1 LIAFSFND
9 RYSRT
14 PPLIS
19 REPTI
24 TAPTHVPSSARFND
38 PDEPCAAKRA
48 ANPIVESNVTAKRV
62 PKSFTMLSSFSFSV
76 SGVILIAAC
85 YVFANSHGEYQ
96 SRPVRNSPS
105 AVTNTAT

>member
-19 REPTI
+19 CEPTI
-24 TAPTHVPSSARFND
+24 AAPTHASSPAPFSA
-38 PDEPCAAKRA
+38 PAEPCAAMRA
-48 ANPIVESNVTAKRV
+48 ANPIIESNVTAKRV

-96 SRPVRNSPS
+96 SRPVRNLPT
-105 AVTNTAT
+105 AVINTAT